1 VIVEID
7 HILVAVPDPD
17 AEASRLAEA
26 LGLRLAGGGTHPAIG
41 TRNALLSLG
50 GPYLELIGLLDGPGE
65 APGRLPPHPIGDA
78 VRAALRDGGAGA
90 YVAVALRSDDLAADV
105 ARLRAGGSRL
115 APDVVR
121 RARPDGSAI
130 SWPVA
135 FPPRLG
141 PDDPPFLI
149 QHAPDEPERGARLAG
164 AGPRLARLVIR
175 VGDPA
180 AVADA
185 WAATLGIRFAAA
197 GPGGEAPPDAA
208 GMPGTGRAPGTGG
221 APGDE
226 LVASIGAHVVAL
238 VPAARGGGA
247 EATIELVGGRPGASP
262 ELVGGPAGVS
272 PEVVGSVR
280 FVLA

>member
-1 VIVEID
+1 VIVEVD

-17 AEASRLAEA
+17 AAAAHLAEA
-26 LGLRLAGGGTHPAIG
+26 LGLPLAGGGTHPAIG

-50 GPYLELIGLLDGPGE
+50 GPYLELIGPLDGPGD

-78 VRAALRDGGAGA
+78 VRAALRDGSAGA
-90 YVAVALRSDDLAADV
+90 YVSVALRSDDLGADV
-105 ARLRAGGSRL
+105 GRLRAAGSPL
-115 APDVVR
+115 AADVVR

-141 PDDPPFLI
+141 PGAPAFLI
-149 QHAPDEPERGARLAG
+149 EHAPDEPERAARLAG

-185 WAATLGIRFAAA
+185 WAATLGIRFAPA
-197 GPGGEAPPDAA
+197 GPGQLLA
-208 GMPGTGRAPGTGG
+208 T
-221 APGDE
+221 
-226 LVASIGAHVVAL
+226 IGPHVVAL
-238 VPAARGGGA
+238 VVAARGEEGH
-247 EATIELVGGRPGASP
+247 ATMELVGGRAAASSAVLGSLRIIPG
-262 ELVGGPAGVS
+262 
-272 PEVVGSVR
+272 
-280 FVLA
+280 